1 MNTSDAGIKKNKKQK
16 NKKNPKKPKNMLECE
31 ETKGDPRC

>member
-1 MNTSDAGIKKNKKQK
+1 MNTSDAGIKKKKQK